1 MAIIEVSVV
10 PLGLSTASL
19 SKHVAAVLEPVK
31 SSGLNYTLTAMGT
44 IIEGE
49 IGEVM
54 RCVLKMHEI
63 PFGEGVQRVYT
74 TVKIDDR
81 RDKQITI
88 ESKVRSVMN
97 KGR

>member
-1 MAIIEVSVV
+1 MAIVEVSVV

-19 SKHVAAVLEPVK
+19 STYVAAVLEPLK
-31 SSGLNYTLTAMGT
+31 SSGLKYTLTAMGT

-54 RCVLKMHEI
+54 QCVLKMHAI

-81 RDKQITI
+81 RDKAITI
-88 ESKVRSVMN
+88 ESKVRSVLN
-97 KGR
+97 KET